1 MYPKHRCCTPYLKDI
16 KRSEY
21 SRASKGKK
29 RFFRGLAASKENC
42 CSWHRGVPL
51 LQERPHIK
59 EDHWTKQPFQTGRW
73 RLERERIRRSES
85 KSKRKDREQ
94 DKLEKEG
101 RETPRF
107 SKRHI
112 QKRYPR
118 HLKQSTCKI
127 LTYRFSGIKK
137 NTLIDPSQYLDLS
150 WPFGPGLEREMPQKC
165 ENQPK
170 AGCRSLNR
178 DFERTC
184 TLT

>member
-1 MYPKHRCCTPYLKDI
+1 MYPKHRCCTPDLKDI

-127 LTYRFSGIKK
+127 HYILQVFRDKKKKHTHWSFSILRPQLT
-137 NTLIDPSQYLDLS
+137 LWS
-150 WPFGPGLEREMPQKC
+150 WPGERNATKMWEPAK
-165 ENQPK
+165 
-170 AGCRSLNR
+170 SWL
-178 DFERTC
+178 
-184 TLT
+184 